1 MIQPQKLIKGNEV
14 VVDIQAGIPYNYG
27 GFDFIV
33 ISEDLDNRLVSIGIN
48 PLDGTWAEIRA
59 LKEIEE
65 GMADFEH
72 LLVAQHN
79 NDFMIIAIE
88 INASNDY
95 TAHILYGEGNVLE
108 IFVTGPLLIGFLGGI
123 LISVGGFIIY
133 KLIKKV
139 AKRK

>member
-1 MIQPQKLIKGNEV
+1 MQPQKLIKGNEV

-79 NDFMIIAIE
+79 NDFIIIAIE
-88 INASNDY
+88 INSSNDY

-108 IFVTGPLLIGFLGGI
+108 IFMMGSLALGAFGGI
-123 LISVGGFIIY
+123 LISVVGFLIY
-133 KLIKKV
+133 GLIKK
-139 AKRK
+139 AIKK